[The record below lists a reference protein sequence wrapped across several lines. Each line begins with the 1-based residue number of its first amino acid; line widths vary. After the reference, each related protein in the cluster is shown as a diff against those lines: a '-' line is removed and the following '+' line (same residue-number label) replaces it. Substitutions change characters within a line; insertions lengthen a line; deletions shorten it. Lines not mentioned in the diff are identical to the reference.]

1 MSAVGTPL
9 WMGRFLAPRHALDK
23 CAIIQWQGRGV
34 ANTPAAD
41 AQCRMLLALAEDE
54 TRIAQAAFAMF
65 GPPVAIACADW
76 ACEWLADR
84 TITAARS
91 LNVQDFEQALSLA
104 PEQRY
109 GALLV
114 VDALANAL
122 DAL

>member
-1 MSAVGTPL
+1 M
-9 WMGRFLAPRHALDK
+9 
-23 CAIIQWQGRGV
+23 

-41 AQCRMLLALAEDE
+41 AQCRMLLALAEHE
-54 TRIAQAAFAMF
+54 TRIAQAAFEMF

-84 TITAARS
+84 TIAAARS
-91 LNVQDFEQALSLA
+91 LNIRDFEQALALA
-104 PEQRY
+104 PEHRY

-114 VDALANAL
+114 IDALVDAL